1 MMTCNQGERVR
12 QEAVEFKHYSIRLWI
27 VLSLI
32 LSLASMVILSK
43 RQLLDHRALYAAA
56 LVVPIAFTLYFR
68 SRIVRV
74 GPFVYVATLVGMLA
88 AAVFFGI

>member
-1 MMTCNQGERVR
+1 MITYNQVERVR
-12 QEAVEFKHYSIRLWI
+12 QETIEFNHYSIRLWI

-43 RQLLDHRALYAAA
+43 RQMLDHRALYAAA
-56 LVVPIAFTLYFR
+56 LVVPLAFTLYFR
-68 SRIVRV
+68 NRIVRL